1 MKPLRQAIDQFMGA
15 KRFAVAGASEDP
27 DKYGHKCF
35 VALLKAGFT
44 VFPINPRAKSVLGSP
59 AYATLAALPERVE
72 SLSIVTP
79 PAVTERLL
87 EEAIVAGVQTI
98 WIQPGAEP
106 DNEMAI
112 TMARD
117 AGIDI
122 ISGGPC
128 LLVELA
134 IQRRAGRK

>member
-1 MKPLRQAIDQFMGA
+1 MEQLRQVIDQFMNA

-35 VALLKAGFT
+35 VALINAGFT
-44 VFPINPRAKSVLGSP
+44 VFPINPRVKTVMGSP
-59 AYATLAALPERVE
+59 AYATLAALPAGVE

-87 EEAIVAGVQTI
+87 EEAIAAGVQTI

-106 DNEMAI
+106 ENDAAI
-112 TMARD
+112 SRARD
-117 AGIDI
+117 AGLRI

-134 IQRRAGRK
+134 IHRRIKQK